1 MVYAALTPNLRG
13 FAAAMAAGAKGNVA
27 TEAVVAH
34 LHHHGFAT
42 GIDMARL
49 NLAVSFA
56 KGLRSL

>member
-1 MVYAALTPNLRG
+1 
-13 FAAAMAAGAKGNVA
+13 MAAGAKGNVA
-27 TEAVVAH
+27 TEAVVTH
-34 LHHHGFAT
+34 LHHHDFAT